1 MPEKNSNKTSLII
14 ASVTVFLII
23 GGIFLLNQSISRPR
37 DQADNTAVNDEQ
49 TTLSEDT
56 QDLEEESNLPDEP
69 LDTEPEGDQDDTTL
83 GQINEE
89 EKEDTAEPENTNLA
103 GEEPNTVEETE
114 TENEATEDPVTT
126 VESGQIVATATE
138 IEDNSGTFE
147 IIECGVKNPVYCKKG
162 TKITISG
169 SMKGVVEG
177 ERYKILGEIED
188 SKEGISISGAVVQSI

>member
-37 DQADNTAVNDEQ
+37 DQAENTAANDEQ

-56 QDLEEESNLPDEP
+56 QDLEEESNEIEDSPLPEDN
-69 LDTEPEGDQDDTTL
+69 TEDTTL
-83 GQINEE
+83 GQVDEDENEN
-89 EKEDTAEPENTNLA
+89 TAEPEEGNLPA
-103 GEEPNTVEETE
+103 NEPSTPEEINSPEEESENSE
-114 TENEATEDPVTT
+114 TTI
-126 VESGQIVATATE
+126 ESGQILATATE
-138 IEDNSGTFE
+138 VEDDSGTFE

-169 SMKGVVEG
+169 SMKGVIEG
-177 ERYKILGEIED
+177 ERYKILGDIED
-188 SKEGISISGAVVQSI
+188 SNDGISISGAVVQSI